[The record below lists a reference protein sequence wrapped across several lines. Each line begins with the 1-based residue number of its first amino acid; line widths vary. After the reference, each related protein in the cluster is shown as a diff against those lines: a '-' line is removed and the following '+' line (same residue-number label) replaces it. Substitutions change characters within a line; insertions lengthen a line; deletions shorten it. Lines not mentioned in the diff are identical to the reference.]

1 MGVDQDLGLRAA
13 EAWASTVARAA
24 GHKAQTRAEI
34 RPAMLVQ
41 DACESGNGRLAV
53 STEGAASNRDSIGA
67 RVTVS
72 AQVSMPRQSLP
83 TWLKRW

>member
-1 MGVDQDLGLRAA
+1 
-13 EAWASTVARAA
+13 
-24 GHKAQTRAEI
+24 
-34 RPAMLVQ
+34 MLVQ